1 MAATTVWE
9 LVRSEELVALVG
21 CDGDELMWQDE
32 TDVVGMD
39 CKAALVGPAVRIV
52 APVLSPEY
60 ESGCTTGSRS
70 ADAADAA
77 PERSA
82 ARKPNSFSGEGDQ
95 GSAAGV
101 SRDDDVG
108 HVVNTGGKQSKTA
121 HAKPTSNNGH
131 NSSNKPF
138 CSPQQRDC
146 HTLMSASY
154 ARRMKL
160 HVEQSGEAPLQV
172 AVANGQGTGSSPCR
186 CTVSIQKRRA
196 AAYEKDP
203 AFQDESLLSTQ
214 EWPLVDTW

>member
-101 SRDDDVG
+101 SRFVD
-108 HVVNTGGKQSKTA
+108 
-121 HAKPTSNNGH
+121 
-131 NSSNKPF
+131 
-138 CSPQQRDC
+138 
-146 HTLMSASY
+146 
-154 ARRMKL
+154 
-160 HVEQSGEAPLQV
+160 
-172 AVANGQGTGSSPCR
+172 
-186 CTVSIQKRRA
+186 
-196 AAYEKDP
+196 
-203 AFQDESLLSTQ
+203 SLLSFFGLTAIRPIKWFQ
-214 EWPLVDTW
+214 TDVSYLEDSAADFVNTALRLCGTTAAEQVD